1 MSVINRKPGGAGKDF
16 SKYFDERRSV
26 IERKLSDTLKL
37 VSDSPLRPYI
47 KYVFSMGGKRIR
59 PLLSTLSA
67 DAVGKYND
75 DVLHGAVAIE
85 ILHNFTLVHD
95 DIMDNADTRRGKATV
110 HINAGVN
117 TAILV
122 GDLMMALAYDCLEK
136 CGEKHLRAGLKIF
149 NEGVEQ
155 VCDGQALD
163 ESLSK
168 EDGATM
174 KDYIEMISK
183 KTGALLMT
191 AGQLGALFGGGAEKE
206 VIMLG
211 DFGLNL
217 GIAFQILDD
226 TLDLEGDVDRFGKPL
241 GLDIIEK
248 KKNFLF
254 LKAQQ
259 LMNAHEFESVSGVY
273 RNSSVTEAEVV
284 AVRDIYREAGVVE
297 AARIEVTNYT
307 NCALLSLKTLK
318 ESDGKDA
325 LVELAN
331 SLVQRKF

>member
-1 MSVINRKPGGAGKDF
+1 MVESELDG
-16 SKYFDERRSV
+16 SLE
-26 IERKLSDTLKL
+26 L
-37 VSDSPLRPYI
+37 VADSPLKGNI
-47 KYVFSMGGKRIR
+47 EYVFSMGGKRVR
-59 PLLSTLSA
+59 PLLTILA
-67 DAVGKYND
+67 AEAVGKFNE
-75 DVLHGAVAIE
+75 DVLCAAAAIE

-95 DIMDNADTRRGKATV
+95 DIMDNADTRRGKTTV
-110 HINAGVN
+110 HVTSGVN

-136 CGEKHLRAGLKIF
+136 CSKEHLREGLQIF
-149 NEGVEQ
+149 NEGVKQ

-168 EDGATM
+168 VDGATM
-174 KDYIEMISK
+174 PAYIDMISK
-183 KTGALLMT
+183 KTGALLMA
-191 AGQLGALFGGGAEKE
+191 AGKLGGLLGGGTSKE
-206 VIMLG
+206 IDLLG
-211 DFGLNL
+211 NFGSNI

-226 TLDLEGDVDRFGKPL
+226 VLDLEGDVERFGKPR

-248 KKNFLF
+248 KKNYLF

-259 LMNAHEFESVSGVY
+259 SLGEKRF
-273 RNSSVTEAEVV
+273 EVV
-284 AVRDIYREAGVVE
+284 NAAYRKSSISETDVVSVRNTYRDGGIFD
-297 AARIEVTNYT
+297 AAKNEVADYT
-307 NCALLSLKTLK
+307 VRALESLKMLK

>member
-1 MSVINRKPGGAGKDF
+1 MVESELDG
-16 SKYFDERRSV
+16 SLE
-26 IERKLSDTLKL
+26 L
-37 VSDSPLRPYI
+37 VTDSPLKGNI
-47 KYVFSMGGKRIR
+47 EYVFSMGGKRVR
-59 PLLSTLSA
+59 PLLTILA
-67 DAVGKYND
+67 AEAVGKFNE
-75 DVLHGAVAIE
+75 DVLYAAAAIE

-95 DIMDNADTRRGKATV
+95 DIMDNADTRRGKTTV
-110 HINAGVN
+110 HVTSGVN

-136 CGEKHLRAGLKIF
+136 CSKEHLREGLQIF
-149 NEGVEQ
+149 NEGVKQ

-168 EDGATM
+168 VDGATM
-174 KDYIEMISK
+174 PAYIDMISK
-183 KTGALLMT
+183 KTGALLMA
-191 AGQLGALFGGGAEKE
+191 AGKLGGLLGGGTSKE
-206 VIMLG
+206 IDLLG
-211 DFGLNL
+211 NFGSNI

-226 TLDLEGDVDRFGKPL
+226 VLDLEGDVERFGKPR

-248 KKNFLF
+248 KKNYLF

-259 LMNAHEFESVSGVY
+259 SLGEKRF
-273 RNSSVTEAEVV
+273 EVV
-284 AVRDIYREAGVVE
+284 NAAYRKSSISETDVVSVRNTYRDGGIFD
-297 AARIEVTNYT
+297 AAKNEVADYT
-307 NCALLSLKTLK
+307 VRALESLKMLK

>member
-1 MSVINRKPGGAGKDF
+1 MKNF
-16 SKYFDERRSV
+16 TEYFEQRRLMVES
-26 IERKLSDTLKL
+26 ELDGSLEL
-37 VSDSPLRPYI
+37 VADSPLKGNI
-47 KYVFSMGGKRIR
+47 EYVFSMGGKRVR
-59 PLLSTLSA
+59 PLLTILA
-67 DAVGKYND
+67 AEAVGKFNE
-75 DVLHGAVAIE
+75 DVLYAAAAIE

-95 DIMDNADTRRGKATV
+95 DIMDNADTRRGKTTV
-110 HINAGVN
+110 HVTSGVN

-136 CGEKHLRAGLKIF
+136 CSKEHLREGLQIF
-149 NEGVEQ
+149 NEGVKQ

-168 EDGATM
+168 VDGATM
-174 KDYIEMISK
+174 PAYIDMISK
-183 KTGALLMT
+183 KTGALLMA
-191 AGQLGALFGGGAEKE
+191 AGKLGGLLGGGTSKE
-206 VIMLG
+206 IDLLG
-211 DFGLNL
+211 NFGSNI

-226 TLDLEGDVDRFGKPL
+226 VLDLEGDVERFGKPR

-248 KKNFLF
+248 KKNYLF

-259 LMNAHEFESVSGVY
+259 SLGEKRF
-273 RNSSVTEAEVV
+273 EVV
-284 AVRDIYREAGVVE
+284 NAAYRKSSISETDVVSVRNTYRDGGIFD
-297 AARIEVTNYT
+297 AAKNEVADYT
-307 NCALLSLKTLK
+307 VRALESLKMLK

>member
-1 MSVINRKPGGAGKDF
+1 MVESELEG
-16 SKYFDERRSV
+16 SLE
-26 IERKLSDTLKL
+26 L
-37 VSDSPLRPYI
+37 VADSPLEGNI
-47 KYVFSMGGKRIR
+47 EYVLSMGGKRVR
-59 PLLSTLSA
+59 PLLTILA
-67 DAVGKYND
+67 AEAVGKFNK
-75 DVLHGAVAIE
+75 DVLHAAAAIE

-95 DIMDNADTRRGKATV
+95 DIMDNADTRRGKTTV
-110 HINAGVN
+110 HVTSGVN

-136 CGEKHLRAGLKIF
+136 CSKEHLREGLQIF
-149 NEGVEQ
+149 NEGVKQ

-168 EDGATM
+168 VDGATM
-174 KDYIEMISK
+174 PAYIDMISK
-183 KTGALLMT
+183 KTGALLMA
-191 AGQLGALFGGGAEKE
+191 AGKLGGLLGGGTSKE
-206 VIMLG
+206 IDLLG
-211 DFGLNL
+211 NFGLNI

-226 TLDLEGDVDRFGKPL
+226 MLDLEGDVERFGKPR

-248 KKNFLF
+248 KKNYLF

-259 LMNAHEFESVSGVY
+259 SLDEKRF
-273 RNSSVTEAEVV
+273 EVV
-284 AVRDIYREAGVVE
+284 NAAYRKSSISETDVVSVRDTYRDGGIFN
-297 AARIEVTNYT
+297 AAKNEVADYT
-307 NCALLSLKTLK
+307 VRALESLKMLK